1 MLNKLGTQ
9 YTTDSLEELQL
20 LLLKLQ
26 GNGSSIIFKDILFG
40 KIAGT
45 QRWRVFKWSGKEYH
59 LFEAIDVNVLIRG
72 CRLKDIVCR
81 MERATYEQCLS
92 LCY

>member
-1 MLNKLGTQ
+1 MLNKSGTQ
-9 YTTDSLEELQL
+9 YITDSLDELQL
-20 LLLKLQ
+20 LLLKLH

-45 QRWRVFKWSGKEYH
+45 RRWRVFKWSGREYQ
-59 LFEAIDVNVLIRG
+59 LFEAIDPEVLTSGR
-72 CRLKDIVCR
+72 RLKDIVYR
-81 MERATYEQCLS
+81 MANATYEQCLS